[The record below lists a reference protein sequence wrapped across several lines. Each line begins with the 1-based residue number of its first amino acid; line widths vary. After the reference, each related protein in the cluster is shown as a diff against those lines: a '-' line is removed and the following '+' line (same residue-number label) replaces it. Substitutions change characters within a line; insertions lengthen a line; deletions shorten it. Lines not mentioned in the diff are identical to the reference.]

1 MIRAIAGQDPTRF
14 DEVMEWTLRDLFL
27 AYLEQMKSSARHAY
41 EVELLMW
48 AVLAAGGAKVKRP
61 EPPAVLNA
69 PKLIL
74 GG

>member
-1 MIRAIAGQDPTRF
+1 MD
-14 DEVMEWTLRDLFL
+14 WTLRDLFL
-27 AYLEQMKSSARHAY
+27 AYLELMKSAARDAY

-48 AVLAAGGAKVKRP
+48 AVLAAAGAKVKRP
-61 EPPAVLNA
+61 EPPSVLNA